1 VSATARARSGA
12 RPPRRIAF
20 DALFLDP
27 GVSGGPE
34 TVMRGLVPAV
44 AAADPGLEITVA
56 TSRRGARSLRA
67 DGWGDFSRIVAL
79 PSDDDARVRKLVTQQ
94 LMLARLAR
102 ERGWQLVHSLSN
114 LGPLRLAVPLVLTVF
129 DVIFLRE
136 RTMSA
141 LSRLSI
147 GAVVRAAAPRAA
159 AVVTMSETSR
169 AQIVADLRADPK
181 RVFVIPAPGRPPGP
195 AVDAVALRAR
205 LGLDGRR
212 IVLNVGAKRT
222 HKNQRLLVE
231 AMSRL
236 PADVA
241 LVLAGHDGGEADA
254 LRRLAAASPAR
265 ERIVALD
272 YVCDPELE
280 ALYGLAACVA
290 LPTRAEGY
298 GLPVLEAMLRG
309 TPVACSDLPVLRELG
324 GDAAVYFD
332 PDDAGGC
339 AAAIERALDGEGL
352 AARGLRRA
360 SLFSW
365 QRAAERHLEIY
376 ARCTSA

>member
-1 VSATARARSGA
+1 MGRVT
-12 RPPRRIAF
+12 RPLRTIAF

-34 TVMRGLVPAV
+34 TVMRGLVPAI
-44 AAADPGLEITVA
+44 AAADPRVEITVA

-67 DGWGDFSRIVAL
+67 AGWGDFSRIVAL

-114 LGPLRLAVPLVLTVF
+114 LGPVWLGVPLVLTVF

-136 RTMSA
+136 RTMST

-147 GAVVRAAAPRAA
+147 GTVVRAAAPRAA

-169 AQIVADLRADPK
+169 AQIVEDLRVDPAL
-181 RVFVIPAPGRPPGP
+181 VFVIPAPGRPRGP
-195 AVDAVALRAR
+195 AADEDELRGR

-212 IVLNVGAKRT
+212 IVLSVGAKRR

-231 AMSRL
+231 AMARL
-236 PADVA
+236 PQDVA
-241 LVLAGHDGGEADA
+241 LVLAGHDGGEAGA
-254 LRRLAAASPAR
+254 LRRLAAGSPSR

-272 YVCDPELE
+272 YVCEPDLE

-324 GDAAVYFD
+324 GDAVVYFD
-332 PDDAGGC
+332 PDDADGC
-339 AAAIERALDGEGL
+339 AAAIERALDSEEL
-352 AARGLRRA
+352 ASRGLGRA

-365 QRAAERHLEIY
+365 RRAAERHLEIY

>member
-1 VSATARARSGA
+1 MMGRVT
-12 RPPRRIAF
+12 RPLRTIAF

-44 AAADPGLEITVA
+44 AVADPRIEITVA
-56 TSRRGARSLRA
+56 TSRRGAGSLRA
-67 DGWGDFSRIVAL
+67 AGWSDFSRIVAL

-114 LGPLRLAVPLVLTVF
+114 LGPVWLGAPLVLTVF

-136 RTMSA
+136 RTMSR

-169 AQIVADLRADPK
+169 TQIVQDLRVDPA
-181 RVFVIPAPGRPPGP
+181 RVFVIPAPARPRGP
-195 AVDAVALRAR
+195 AADADELRGR
-205 LGLDGRR
+205 LGLGGRR
-212 IVLNVGAKRT
+212 IVLSVGAKRR

-231 AMSRL
+231 AMARL
-236 PADVA
+236 PQDIA
-241 LVLAGHDGGEADA
+241 LVLAGHDGGEAGA
-254 LRRLAAASPAR
+254 LRRLAAGSPSR

-272 YVCDPELE
+272 YVCDPDLE

-324 GDAAVYFD
+324 GDAVVYFD
-332 PDDAGGC
+332 PDDADGC
-339 AAAIERALDGEGL
+339 AAAIERALDSEEL
-352 AARGLRRA
+352 AKRGLQRA
-360 SLFSW
+360 SLFDW